1 MCGACNSMVP
11 RYRGILFTYILN
23 DLDMFPFASIATGI
37 TCRSVLLML
46 YFCGKMVFIFYSIS
60 GFFLNHVCIP
70 HIYAMSVNRRGPFS
84 SLSSSSSSYYF
95 YYNSV

>member
-1 MCGACNSMVP
+1 VRGACNSMMP
-11 RYRGILFTYILN
+11 RYHGILFRYILN
-23 DLDMFPFASIATGI
+23 DLDMVPVASIATGI
-37 TCRSVLLML
+37 TCRSIPLML
-46 YFCGKMVFIFYSIS
+46 YFCHKMVFIFYSIS

-84 SLSSSSSSYYF
+84 SLFSSYYF